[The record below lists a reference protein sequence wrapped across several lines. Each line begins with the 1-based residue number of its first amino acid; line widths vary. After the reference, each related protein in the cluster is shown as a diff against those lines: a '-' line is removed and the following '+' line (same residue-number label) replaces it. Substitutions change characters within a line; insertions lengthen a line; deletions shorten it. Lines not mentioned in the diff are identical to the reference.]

1 MPRIICLELYIK
13 LHNQNKGV
21 VKFMKKI
28 LVLMMVLLL
37 VSSCTVFAAE
47 GYFNAKLGLDLAGN
61 HDVDYE
67 EGGSGDFDVDTGF
80 TIAGEYLVPYNAK
93 VDFGAG
99 LAYQFE
105 RGIDEKDIDN
115 DIKFSFIP
123 LYGIMKYKLDKAYL
137 LGQLGY
143 NFFDPSKEYEYGGDA
158 EGGLYYGLGAGMN
171 FSENIFAEILY
182 SVNKGEINYDE
193 DDDFGFEVDNSQISL
208 MLGYK
213 F

>member
-1 MPRIICLELYIK
+1 
-13 LHNQNKGV
+13 
-21 VKFMKKI
+21 MKRI
-28 LVLMMVLLL
+28 LVLMMVLLM
-37 VSSCTVFAAE
+37 VSSCTVLAAE

-61 HDVDYE
+61 HDVDYD
-67 EGGSGDFDVDTGF
+67 GGSDDYDVDTGF

-105 RGIDEKDIDN
+105 RAVDVSGDPE
-115 DIKFSFIP
+115 FGFIP
-123 LYGIMKYKLDKAYL
+123 LYGIVKYKLDKAYL

-143 NFFDPSKEYEYGGDA
+143 NFFNPSNEYEDDGDA

-182 SVNKGEINYDE
+182 TANNGEVTYDE
-193 DDDFGFEVDNSQISL
+193 YDDADFDVDNSQISL